1 MLSQAPP
8 PTSEEFKAEFDAKFQ
23 DSSFNELLEQRK
35 SLPVYSYKKSIMDA
49 VRASQVIIIR
59 GATGCGKTTQ
69 VPQYV
74 LDEYIM
80 SGDGVNCN
88 VVVTQVRIFLD
99 QNSPTNLS
107 WHIAKILKQ
116 NKLSVSL
123 VIKRR

>member
-1 MLSQAPP
+1 MLLQAPL

-35 SLPVYSYKKSIMDA
+35 SLPVYNYKKSIMDA

-80 SGDGVNCN
+80 SCDGVNCN
-88 VVVTQVRIFLD
+88 VVVTQVSILLN
-99 QNSPTNLS
+99 QNSLQICDGILPKL
-107 WHIAKILKQ
+107 LKQ
-116 NKLSVSL
+116 K
-123 VIKRR
+123 